1 MEGNSAPDNKRPI
14 SAAFAYAE
22 NYVNLYG
29 SRLHYVD
36 VGAGDPFLF
45 LHGNPNSSYCWRNVI
60 PHLEPLGR
68 CIAPDFIGFGKSDH
82 PDIEYRIFDQIR
94 YIEEFVVQLD
104 LRNITLVIHD
114 WGAFVGL
121 NLARRFPERIR
132 AVAFFEFP
140 VRQPGTLEETWP
152 LIAAEFKKFRSPELG
167 PELLMGQNLIV
178 ERSIPAVTIRK
189 LSEEEMNHYRAPFP
203 DWESRRAMA
212 RLPRDWPF
220 AGEPIDT
227 AWVIAQYSEWL
238 KTSPIPKLL
247 IHATPGLFMTPENAA
262 WAASH
267 FKNIDTLDLGPG
279 IFMLMEDNPHE
290 IGVGIVSWFKA
301 KVASPLP

>member
-1 MEGNSAPDNKRPI
+1 MQANSATDTNRSI
-14 SAAFAYAE
+14 SAEFNYAE

-36 VGAGDPFLF
+36 VGTGDPFLF
-45 LHGNPNSSYCWRNVI
+45 LHGNPHWSYCWRNVI
-60 PHLEPLGR
+60 PHLELLGR

-94 YIEEFVVQLD
+94 FIEEFVVQLD
-104 LRNITLVIHD
+104 LRNITLVVHD
-114 WGAFVGL
+114 WGALVGL
-121 NLARRFPERIR
+121 DVARRLPERIR

-140 VRQPGTLEETWP
+140 VKPPGTLKETWP
-152 LIAAEFKKFRSPELG
+152 LIADEFEKFRSPETA

-178 ERSIPAVTIRK
+178 ESSIPAVTLRK

-203 DWESRRAMA
+203 DWESRRPMA

-220 AGEPIDT
+220 GGEPIDT
-227 AWVIAQYSEWL
+227 AWVIAKYSEWL
-238 KTSPIPKLL
+238 IESPIPKLL
-247 IHATPGLFMTPENAA
+247 IHATPGLFVTPENAA
-262 WAASH
+262 WAASN

-279 IFMLMEDNPHE
+279 VFMLMEDNPHE
-290 IGVGIVSWFKA
+290 IGEGIAKWFEA
-301 KVASPLP
+301 KVA